1 MAESPQRTKKIIA
14 QNKKAR
20 HDYEV
25 IYTVEA
31 GIMLT
36 GTEVKALR
44 QNQCN
49 LQDSYAAFPSKHDDT
64 LYLLGAHIS
73 PYDFGNRENHEPR
86 RTRKLL
92 LHKKELERLKQA
104 IHEKGLT
111 IVALSLYF
119 LGPYVKVELAVVRG
133 KKLHD
138 KREDSKRKDIERE
151 IRRGEE

>member
-92 LHKKELERLKQA
+92 LHKKELERLKQ
-104 IHEKGLT
+104 
-111 IVALSLYF
+111 F
-119 LGPYVKVELAVVRG
+119 M
-133 KKLHD
+133 KKA
-138 KREDSKRKDIERE
+138 
-151 IRRGEE
+151 

>member
-49 LQDSYAAFPSKHDDT
+49 LQDSY
-64 LYLLGAHIS
+64 
-73 PYDFGNRENHEPR
+73 
-86 RTRKLL
+86 
-92 LHKKELERLKQA
+92 
-104 IHEKGLT
+104 
-111 IVALSLYF
+111 
-119 LGPYVKVELAVVRG
+119 VE
-133 KKLHD
+133 
-138 KREDSKRKDIERE
+138 
-151 IRRGEE
+151 